1 MLILIIFRT
10 NENVLPEVYHSDN
23 PVRCSLAPSPGI
35 HLVPFYVPV
44 MIRKDLRVQEWCPF
58 DHKIGLDNHFSVIFV
73 TICDHF

>member
-1 MLILIIFRT
+1 MLFSAIGGTL
-10 NENVLPEVYHSDN
+10 
-23 PVRCSLAPSPGI
+23 I

>member
-1 MLILIIFRT
+1 MLFSALGGT
-10 NENVLPEVYHSDN
+10 L
-23 PVRCSLAPSPGI
+23 I

-73 TICDHF
+73 TICDHFWPH